1 MSAIL
6 DFLYCILIV
15 DVGRIGFCG
24 QESHILKKTRIISVG
39 LSCYNVEI
47 NNLFVLLI
55 HHVPEILHLMTF
67 HDMGQQPSW
76 MLTSKPENN
85 HIRGFAMQQFVEYD
99 SSIVLL
105 SHLTPA
111 ILLFMFF
118 SKLRTCANLIFKVRM
133 IPQKITISV
142 CLSC

>member
-6 DFLYCILIV
+6 DFIYCILIV
-15 DVGRIGFCG
+15 DVRPYWIWR
-24 QESHILKKTRIISVG
+24 SRKPHTKKTRIISVG
-39 LSCYNVEI
+39 LSCYNMEI

-55 HHVPEILHLMTF
+55 HQVPEILHLMTF

-76 MLTSKPENN
+76 MSTSKPENN

-118 SKLRTCANLIFKVRM
+118 LNCGHAPT
-133 IPQKITISV
+133 
-142 CLSC
+142 